1 MDRLP
6 FSSGNV
12 AKCFLLCF
20 AITMAPLVVSGQFT
34 DHETTSYSSRLDGFD
49 PVKLSTDQ
57 RVTGVVKFIATNETY
72 YPFTLK
78 ISFRKMENFTVAY
91 RSKEVIVTYGTHN
104 LFDLKVADPESGYS
118 LDYDVSYAIGRP
130 GKEPVTDYIYLVPL
144 KPGSMPVEGKQGD
157 KGIINSFLLQA
168 GDTVYCCRKGIVV
181 ALPGDA
187 RASFRLSGKNA
198 LEILHD
204 DGTIMIYNGLS
215 GGAIN
220 LTSGMTVYPGDPL
233 VVVPVTT
240 TLVLH
245 LVPLAASGQLPLL
258 PILYPSDESTGAQ
271 YSRIVGRSEV
281 IHPESII
288 IREMTPREIKQ
299 RVKNEGK
306 KLK

>member
-1 MDRLP
+1 MGRLS
-6 FSSGNV
+6 FSFGTV
-12 AKCFLLCF
+12 TKCLVLCF
-20 AITMAPLVVSGQFT
+20 AFAMVPLMLSGQFT
-34 DHETTSYSSRLDGFD
+34 DHETTFYSSRLDGFD
-49 PVKLSTDQ
+49 PVKLLTDQ
-57 RVTGVVKFIATNETY
+57 SETGVVKFIATNETY

-91 RSKEVIVTYGTHN
+91 RSKEAIVSYGSHN

-118 LDYDVSYAIGRP
+118 LDYDFSYVIGRTA
-130 GKEPVTDYIYLVPL
+130 KKPVTDFIYLVPL
-144 KPGSMPVEGKQGD
+144 KPGSIPVGGKQGD
-157 KGIINSFLLQA
+157 QGIINSFLLQG

-204 DGTIMIYNGLS
+204 DGTIMIYNGLT
-215 GGAIN
+215 GGTIN

-245 LVPLAASGQLPLL
+245 LVPLASSEQLPLL

-271 YSRIVGRSEV
+271 YSRIVGRTEV

-288 IREMTPREIKQ
+288 IREMTPREIKH